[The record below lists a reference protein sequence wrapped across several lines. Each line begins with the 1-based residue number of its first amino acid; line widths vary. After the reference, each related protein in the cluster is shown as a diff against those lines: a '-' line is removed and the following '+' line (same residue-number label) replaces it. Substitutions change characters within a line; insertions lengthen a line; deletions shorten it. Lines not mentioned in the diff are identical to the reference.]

1 MAEKTKIN
9 KKNKKNKSG
18 AGKSEDLR
26 SLEEETKMIGKV
38 IMHSK
43 CLCLWF
49 LLWSK
54 KKKKKQKKIRS

>member
-9 KKNKKNKSG
+9 KKNKKNKRSG

-38 IMHSK
+38 IMHTNVYV
-43 CLCLWF
+43 F
-49 LLWSK
+49 GFFYGK
-54 KKKKKQKKIRS
+54 KK